1 MQTKAKISSDERRVR
16 RAYQISEAVDTY
28 RLSRSTLYKLMSTG
42 TLRSVKVGGR
52 RLIPVEALEALIA
65 GAAK

>member
-1 MQTKAKISSDERRVR
+1 MEIKPTSNSGVR
-16 RAYQISEAVDTY
+16 RAYQINEAAVAY

-42 TLRSVKVGGR
+42 TLHSVKVGGR

-65 GAAK
+65 GGAR